1 MTPPSAT
8 SAGLP
13 EHLLDT
19 GRTPLSKGKSEES
32 ARTAGRMPDNRPRRP
47 LSARPRPV
55 SPTSRRTIPV
65 LPGSMPLPSALGPRS
80 CRARRRPQPT
90 GPAQDRREQ
99 RPGHGHLSQL
109 ERQGLGT
116 RDHLRPDLDQLLSQG
131 RQAPV
136 LHLAGQRQ
144 LPQEDPQ
151 VAKACGEVAPAS
163 PARAKPPCRRHGRPA
178 WRSTTP
184 DLFHARPVA
193 YRSPG
198 RSQSVTSMRVMIGSS
213 SAAPSPGRK
222 SRSAWRIQGRRRRAM

>member
-19 GRTPLSKGKSEES
+19 GRTPMSKGKSEES

-116 RDHLRPDLDQLLSQG
+116 RDHLRPDLDQLLPQG

-136 LHLAGQRQ
+136 LHLAGSANCHRKSPR
-144 LPQEDPQ
+144 LRKPVGKSRPLRPPGRNRRAGGTADRP
-151 VAKACGEVAPAS
+151 GAP
-163 PARAKPPCRRHGRPA
+163 PPLTC
-178 WRSTTP
+178 ST
-184 DLFHARPVA
+184 
-193 YRSPG
+193 PG
-198 RSQSVTSMRVMIGSS
+198 RSLTDPP
-213 SAAPSPGRK
+213 AAANP
-222 SRSAWRIQGRRRRAM
+222 